1 MAPSAVLSP
10 SNPKPL
16 AQLDEALKRR
26 TGSSL
31 ISIIEL
37 HLRAVGSGPTLD
49 YESAMEFLA
58 QFEPLSAMARKRR
71 IN

>member
-1 MAPSAVLSP
+1 MAS
-10 SNPKPL
+10 
-16 AQLDEALKRR
+16 KRR

-58 QFEPLSAMARKRR
+58 QFEPLSATARRRR